1 MKGEFRNEAVK
12 PEVWLEMY
20 LVRYQIRYR
29 AQFDDFKS
37 MVNTRVWDPGLH
49 SVVLNSITCFLSA
62 AVLTGFS
69 LFPKSLHWFA
79 LFFLLKFDMNIY
91 VYKLL
96 PCESLPMSWSFPFIN
111 ALSCSQ
117 IILSFLTYL
126 WNPSSPWTPLSGI
139 NPVIFHCFC
148 LCGKQLFSSYKV
160 MHVKWYIYVTVYT

>member
-1 MKGEFRNEAVK
+1 MRLWNQK
-12 PEVWLEMY
+12 
-20 LVRYQIRYR
+20 
-29 AQFDDFKS
+29 FDWRCTWWG
-37 MVNTRVWDPGLH
+37 TRLGTE
-49 SVVLNSITCFLSA
+49 LNSMTSNPWWIHVSGILGFTLLYWIPSPASYQQLYWQDFHYFLK
-62 AVLTGFS
+62 VCTGLPYFS
-69 LFPKSLHWFA
+69 
-79 LFFLLKFDMNIY
+79 MNIY

>member
-1 MKGEFRNEAVK
+1 M
-12 PEVWLEMY
+12 
-20 LVRYQIRYR
+20 RYQIRYR

-96 PCESLPMSWSFPFIN
+96 PRESLPMS
-111 ALSCSQ
+111 
-117 IILSFLTYL
+117 
-126 WNPSSPWTPLSGI
+126 
-139 NPVIFHCFC
+139 
-148 LCGKQLFSSYKV
+148 
-160 MHVKWYIYVTVYT
+160 